1 MSKPLVP
8 WPGGKRK
15 LAKHILP
22 LLGDHTCYVEPFA
35 GAGGIY
41 FSKEPS
47 KVEVLNDINGDI
59 TNLYRVV
66 QHHMEEL
73 RAQFR
78 WTLCS
83 RDNWNWLKA
92 MNPDSLTDIQRAARF
107 IYMQKMAFGAKVE
120 SQTLGVSPTAP
131 PRFNI
136 NTLARDLQSAHDRM
150 SRTLIERM
158 DWQDVIKRYDRPGT
172 VFYIDPPYW
181 QTSGYGVPFEW
192 DEYISLRA
200 LADSIQGRM
209 IISINDH
216 PAIRDL
222 FDGLN
227 VIEIP
232 YKYTVGGNGTGK
244 GKSQG
249 VTELIYT
256 T

>member
-22 LLGDHTCYVEPFA
+22 MLGDHTCYVEPFA

-66 QHHMEEL
+66 QYHMEEL
-73 RAQFR
+73 HAQFR
-78 WTLCS
+78 WTLVS
-83 RDNWNWLKA
+83 RDNWNWLK
-92 MNPDSLTDIQRAARF
+92 MMKPESLTDIQRAARF

-120 SQTLGVSPTAP
+120 SPTFGVSPTAP

-136 NTLARDLQSAHDRM
+136 NTLERDLKAAHDRM
-150 SRTLIERM
+150 ARTVIEHM

-181 QTSGYGVPFEW
+181 QTAGYGVPFEW

-200 LADSIQGRM
+200 LADSMEGRM
-209 IISINDH
+209 VISINDH
-216 PAIRDL
+216 PAIREL
-222 FDGLN
+222 FSGLD
-227 VIEIP
+227 VVEIP
-232 YKYTVGGNGTGK
+232 YAYTAGGAHK
-244 GKSQG
+244 RKE
-249 VTELIYT
+249 VKELIYST
-256 T
+256 